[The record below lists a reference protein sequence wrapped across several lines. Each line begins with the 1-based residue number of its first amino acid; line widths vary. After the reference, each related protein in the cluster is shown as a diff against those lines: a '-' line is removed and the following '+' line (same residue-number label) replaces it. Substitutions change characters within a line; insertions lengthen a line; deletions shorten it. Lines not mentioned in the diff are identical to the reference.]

1 MMKRGI
7 QYIYC
12 YVLLVTIFVA
22 CSKGG
27 TAPADD
33 NGSGPHVITPT
44 DVTAPVIE
52 IATPATDQIFISGNT
67 INITGRLTDDY
78 GLYQGSI
85 KIINDATGAVLKE
98 QLYEIHGL
106 KLYDYSLAY
115 TTSVTVAADYTITV
129 SFEDHG
135 LNRTTKSVKVKVNP

>member
-7 QYIYC
+7 QYIYI
-12 YVLLVTIFVA
+12 LLVIIFAA

-27 TAPADD
+27 TTPADD

-52 IATPATDQIFISGNT
+52 ITTQNADRVFISVNT

-78 GLYQGSI
+78 GL
-85 KIINDATGAVLKE
+85 
-98 QLYEIHGL
+98 
-106 KLYDYSLAY
+106 
-115 TTSVTVAADYTITV
+115 
-129 SFEDHG
+129 
-135 LNRTTKSVKVKVNP
+135 